1 METVTIALE
10 TMKVAAA
17 KLGGLKG
24 WSLLLGGAAVTLG
37 MSNAREVEIQRLVAA
52 GNSNKTVGDRLSI
65 SEETMKSHMKNV
77 REKLAANDRTHAVSM
92 L

>member
-24 WSLLLGGAAVTLG
+24 WSLLLGGAAGTLG
-37 MSNAREVEIQRLVAA
+37 MSNAREV
-52 GNSNKTVGDRLSI
+52 
-65 SEETMKSHMKNV
+65 
-77 REKLAANDRTHAVSM
+77 
-92 L
+92 